1 VAQPPEGENS
11 FSNSTTE
18 KKGNSSS
25 TELKKNSAFF
35 GRSLKGEFLEIN

>member
-25 TELKKNSAFF
+25 TELKKTPP
-35 GRSLKGEFLEIN
+35 FLGGV